1 VQLLL
6 NPTKQRQVA
15 VEAMDLATNAICRS
29 KVIDEIYKI
38 SSAQGLELQKLKRAF
53 EKKRIK
59 LYAKILEL
67 EARIVC
73 QYSDKKI
80 TRIGKDMIQ
89 RNDWQALVAEIKN
102 LDILSDEDRRIL
114 DAEKLSSGF
123 REMQVNFD
131 QVRTRMA
138 KLEVQ
143 NEVHHDYQ
151 IEWRK
156 REEQREDNEE
166 LSEMLTWISTVPY
179 GENHV
184 FNRGKRLNGTGEW
197 LFTADNQPEF
207 AEWRSSNQSSILWLL
222 GGSKLILSPTVLLR
236 D

>member
-1 VQLLL
+1 MQLLL
-6 NPTKQRQVA
+6 NPTKQRHAA
-15 VEAMDLATNAICRS
+15 VKAMDLATNTICRS
-29 KVIDEIYKI
+29 KVIDEIYEI

-73 QYSDKKI
+73 QYSDRKI
-80 TRIGKDMIQ
+80 TRIGNDMIQ
-89 RNDWQALVAEIKN
+89 RNDWQALVEEIEI
-102 LDILSDEDRRIL
+102 LDTLSDEDRRIL
-114 DAEKLSSGF
+114 DAVRLSSGF

-138 KLEVQ
+138 KLELQ

-156 REEQREDNEE
+156 SEEQRENNKE
-166 LSEMLTWISTVPY
+166 LSEILTWISSVPY
-179 GENHV
+179 EENHV
-184 FNRGKRLNGTGEW
+184 FNRGKRLDGTGEW
-197 LFTADNQPEF
+197 LFAAEHQPEF

-222 GGSKLILSPTVLLR
+222 GGSKLILSPTVL
-236 D
+236 